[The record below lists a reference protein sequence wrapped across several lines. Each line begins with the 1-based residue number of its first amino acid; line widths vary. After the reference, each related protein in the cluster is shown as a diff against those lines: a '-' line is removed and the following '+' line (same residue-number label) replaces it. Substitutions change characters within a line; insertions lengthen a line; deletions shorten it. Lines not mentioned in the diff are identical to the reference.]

1 MLVNHHPSCSA
12 GPSTFFAGWPT
23 FSAIP
28 WIPLCAKC
36 VRATEEKRVI
46 GVQPVRARCGCRLCL
61 TQRQTVDPNNDT
73 SRLDLTAA
81 ASVPFTG
88 LSKLDELTSPVTKAT
103 TLDYPF
109 PSPTTPTTCNSTH
122 LFATVC
128 KSDKVSYL
136 VDSTRPSGVLTEFGF
151 YVRDVEVAGSNPVA
165 PTFYK
170 PSRIMN
176 L

>member
-1 MLVNHHPSCSA
+1 MRV
-12 GPSTFFAGWPT
+12 
-23 FSAIP
+23 FSACSTQYCDLPHPI
-28 WIPLCAKC
+28 LCGP
-36 VRATEEKRVI
+36 VI
-46 GVQPVRARCGCRLCL
+46 CPERSPGEPTTWTVTRARP
-61 TQRQTVDPNNDT
+61 TDDT
-73 SRLDLTAA
+73 SHLDLTAA

-103 TLDYPF
+103 TPDYPRLPF
-109 PSPTTPTTCNSTH
+109 FSPTTPTACNSTH

-136 VDSTRPSGVLTEFGF
+136 VDSTRPSSVLTEFGF

-170 PSRIMN
+170 PCRIKN

>member
-1 MLVNHHPSCSA
+1 MLRWTLYILRRLANLLGDPVDTTLCQVCEGSL
-12 GPSTFFAGWPT
+12 
-23 FSAIP
+23 
-28 WIPLCAKC
+28 PLF
-36 VRATEEKRVI
+36 
-46 GVQPVRARCGCRLCL
+46 
-61 TQRQTVDPNNDT
+61 RQSPRNPPLLMLGSSSKKQNYCT
-73 SRLDLTAA
+73 
-81 ASVPFTG
+81 FTG

-170 PSRIMN
+170 PCRIKN